1 MKSVFLNWNCHIS
14 INAPANYIK
23 EVKTV
28 ETRAAEKYNSSR
40 WHQRPN
46 KSHALMPKNSSVA
59 IQDDLAQ
66 HLLNQMESGTEQI
79 HWNDHVIQ
87 TCFP

>member
-1 MKSVFLNWNCHIS
+1 M
-14 INAPANYIK
+14 
-23 EVKTV
+23 

-40 WHQRPN
+40 WHHRPN

-79 HWNDHVIQ
+79 H
-87 TCFP
+87 